1 MPCRFFFV
9 GFGRLIGMLLMVSLV
24 ILKSLRFAPSTA
36 TPIGT
41 PCPSVSRLRFAP
53 CFARSVGFGP
63 LFFPS
68 KGRFCHRS
76 IHRTE
81 APVDALQFVVSLQA
95 SLPEFSEYPR
105 FIPFLEPAVGR
116 A

>member
-1 MPCRFFFV
+1 MRIPLKRFIHECVLSTTHRLAFHRGFFF
-9 GFGRLIGMLLMVSLV
+9 I
-24 ILKSLRFAPSTA
+24 
-36 TPIGT
+36 
-41 PCPSVSRLRFAP
+41 RFAP
-53 CFARSVGFGP
+53 CFARSVGLGP

-81 APVDALQFVVSLQA
+81 APVDALQFVVSLKA

-105 FIPFLEPAVGR
+105 FIPFLEPAVGG